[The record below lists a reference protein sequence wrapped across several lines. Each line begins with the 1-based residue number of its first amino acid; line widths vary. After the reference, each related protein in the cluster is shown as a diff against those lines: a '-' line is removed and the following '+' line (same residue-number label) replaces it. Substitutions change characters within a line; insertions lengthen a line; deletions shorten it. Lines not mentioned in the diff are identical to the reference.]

1 VNRYDLIESQR
12 AGVPLAREQAQALLA
27 LGKKLASKTGWW
39 GDPEETPPASVI
51 DISQGPDGEWSVLV
65 REAVGVVSVDGL
77 ELVVSPKIPYNHF
90 LYLAAQSGILPR
102 IETQRTEIA
111 PTESLWEV
119 IAHWFVHAAEML
131 LRGELAKGYRETS
144 DELEHA
150 RGRILPLETAR
161 LFYQGRPS
169 VACEFEEFSE
179 DIALNRLVR
188 AACDRVAASALLPRE
203 LRQRARAG
211 LARMT
216 DVGLLQDAD
225 FRAKVDR
232 LTHRYADTIA
242 FAKVLL
248 RGGGTRIAH
257 GAAHGWCF
265 LIRTPELVEA
275 GIRAVLQRA
284 LNSRYTVQKKGRKL
298 AGSTFTLNPDLVFGG
313 GLAVG
318 DVKYKNIDPEWSRSD
333 LYQVVA
339 FAAGFDCD
347 RAVIVGFSNG
357 STAGPIAIRF
367 GKIGVEAFAWDV
379 SPSSEPEASGTVLAA
394 QIAAFLARA
403 ARQPARLSST

>member
-1 VNRYDLIESQR
+1 
-12 AGVPLAREQAQALLA
+12 
-27 LGKKLASKTGWW
+27 
-39 GDPEETPPASVI
+39 
-51 DISQGPDGEWSVLV
+51 
-65 REAVGVVSVDGL
+65 
-77 ELVVSPKIPYNHF
+77 
-90 LYLAAQSGILPR
+90 
-102 IETQRTEIA
+102 
-111 PTESLWEV
+111 
-119 IAHWFVHAAEML
+119 
-131 LRGELAKGYRETS
+131 
-144 DELEHA
+144 
-150 RGRILPLETAR
+150 
-161 LFYQGRPS
+161 LFYQGRLS
-169 VACEFEEFSE
+169 VACEFEEFSA

-225 FRAKVDR
+225 FRANVDR

-248 RGGGTRIAH
+248 RGGGIRIAH

-284 LNSRYTVQKKGRKL
+284 LSSRYTVRKTGRAL
-298 AGSTFTLNPDLVFGG
+298 SGSFTLNPDLVFDG

-318 DVKYKNIDPEWSRSD
+318 DVKYKDIDPDWSRSD
-333 LYQVVA
+333 LYQVIA

-347 RAVIVGFSNG
+347 CAMIVGFSDG
-357 STAGPIAIRF
+357 STAGPTGIRF
-367 GKIGVEAFAWDV
+367 GKIGVGAFAWDV
-379 SPSSEPEASGTVLAA
+379 SPFSEPEASGKVLAA
-394 QIAAFLARA
+394 QIAAFIARA
-403 ARQPARLSST
+403 GR

>member
-1 VNRYDLIESQR
+1 MDSSSLFHQR
-12 AGVPLAREQAQALLA
+12 FLTITFSTSPRN
-27 LGKKLASKTGWW
+27 
-39 GDPEETPPASVI
+39 PAFF
-51 DISQGPDGEWSVLV
+51 
-65 REAVGVVSVDGL
+65 L
-77 ELVVSPKIPYNHF
+77 EF
-90 LYLAAQSGILPR
+90 
-102 IETQRTEIA
+102 ETQQTEIA
-111 PTESLWEV
+111 PAKSLWEV
-119 IAHWFVHAAEML
+119 VAHWFIHAAETL

-144 DELEHA
+144 DELERA
-150 RGRILPLETAR
+150 RGRILALETAR

-203 LRQRARAG
+203 LRQRARVG

-225 FRAKVDR
+225 FRARVDR
-232 LTHRYADTIA
+232 LTHHYADAIA

-248 RGGGTRIAH
+248 RGGGTRIAY

-275 GIRAVLQRA
+275 GIRAVLQCA
-284 LNSRYTVQKKGRKL
+284 LDSRYTVEKKGRAL
-298 AGSTFTLNPDLVFGG
+298 AGSRLTLNPDLVFDG

-318 DVKYKNIDPEWSRSD
+318 DVKYKDIGPEWNWSD

-339 FAAGFDCD
+339 FAAGYDCD
-347 RAVIVGFSNG
+347 CAVIVGFSDGNAAKP
-357 STAGPIAIRF
+357 TAIRF
-367 GKIGVEAFAWDV
+367 GKIGVAAFAWDV
-379 SPSSEPEASGTVLAA
+379 SPLSEPEVSGKVLAA
-394 QIAAFLARA
+394 EIEAFVARE
-403 ARQPARLSST
+403 ARQPLPDWTW